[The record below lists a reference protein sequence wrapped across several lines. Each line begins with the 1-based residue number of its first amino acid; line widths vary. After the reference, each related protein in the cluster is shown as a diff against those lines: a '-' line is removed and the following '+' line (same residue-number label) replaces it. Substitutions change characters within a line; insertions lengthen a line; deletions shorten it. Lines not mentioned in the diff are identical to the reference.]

1 MKTNKILLDDVEK
14 IYFSIPCTSVVSCE
28 HCKNKLL
35 CDLTAYLLKII
46 KEIIL
51 RGGKM
56 KINLNDILVNSY
68 DRNMKQLIVIYDDN
82 GDFYTFTESNI
93 LERVKQMKVERFDIV
108 SEKLIVIKVVGVIN
122 E

>member
-1 MKTNKILLDDVEK
+1 
-14 IYFSIPCTSVVSCE
+14 
-28 HCKNKLL
+28 
-35 CDLTAYLLKII
+35 
-46 KEIIL
+46 
-51 RGGKM
+51 M
-56 KINLNDILVNSY
+56 KINLNDILINSY

>member
-1 MKTNKILLDDVEK
+1 
-14 IYFSIPCTSVVSCE
+14 
-28 HCKNKLL
+28 
-35 CDLTAYLLKII
+35 
-46 KEIIL
+46 
-51 RGGKM
+51 M

-68 DRNMKQLIVIYDDN
+68 DRNMKQLIVIYDDS
-82 GDFYTFTESNI
+82 GDFYSFTESNI

>member
-1 MKTNKILLDDVEK
+1 
-14 IYFSIPCTSVVSCE
+14 
-28 HCKNKLL
+28 
-35 CDLTAYLLKII
+35 
-46 KEIIL
+46 
-51 RGGKM
+51 M
-56 KINLNDILVNSY
+56 KINLNDILLNSY

>member
-1 MKTNKILLDDVEK
+1 
-14 IYFSIPCTSVVSCE
+14 
-28 HCKNKLL
+28 
-35 CDLTAYLLKII
+35 
-46 KEIIL
+46 
-51 RGGKM
+51 M

-82 GDFYTFTESNI
+82 GDFYTFTQSNI

-108 SEKLIVIKVVGVIN
+108 SEKLIVIKVVGAIN

>member
-1 MKTNKILLDDVEK
+1 
-14 IYFSIPCTSVVSCE
+14 
-28 HCKNKLL
+28 
-35 CDLTAYLLKII
+35 
-46 KEIIL
+46 
-51 RGGKM
+51 M

-82 GDFYTFTESNI
+82 GDFYTFTESSI

>member
-1 MKTNKILLDDVEK
+1 
-14 IYFSIPCTSVVSCE
+14 
-28 HCKNKLL
+28 
-35 CDLTAYLLKII
+35 
-46 KEIIL
+46 
-51 RGGKM
+51 M

-108 SEKLIVIKVVGVIN
+108 SEKLIVIKVGGVIN
-122 E
+122 V

>member
-1 MKTNKILLDDVEK
+1 
-14 IYFSIPCTSVVSCE
+14 
-28 HCKNKLL
+28 
-35 CDLTAYLLKII
+35 
-46 KEIIL
+46 
-51 RGGKM
+51 M

-108 SEKLIVIKVVGVIN
+108 SEKLIVIKVVGDIN

>member
-1 MKTNKILLDDVEK
+1 
-14 IYFSIPCTSVVSCE
+14 
-28 HCKNKLL
+28 
-35 CDLTAYLLKII
+35 
-46 KEIIL
+46 
-51 RGGKM
+51 M

-93 LERVKQMKVERFDIV
+93 FERVKQMKVERFDIV

>member
-1 MKTNKILLDDVEK
+1 
-14 IYFSIPCTSVVSCE
+14 
-28 HCKNKLL
+28 
-35 CDLTAYLLKII
+35 
-46 KEIIL
+46 
-51 RGGKM
+51 M

-82 GDFYTFTESNI
+82 GDFYTFTENNI

-108 SEKLIVIKVVGVIN
+108 SEKLVVIKVVGVIN

>member
-1 MKTNKILLDDVEK
+1 
-14 IYFSIPCTSVVSCE
+14 
-28 HCKNKLL
+28 
-35 CDLTAYLLKII
+35 
-46 KEIIL
+46 
-51 RGGKM
+51 M

-93 LERVKQMKVERFDIV
+93 LERVKKMRVERFDIV
-108 SEKLIVIKVVGVIN
+108 SEKLVVIKVVGVIN

>member
-1 MKTNKILLDDVEK
+1 
-14 IYFSIPCTSVVSCE
+14 
-28 HCKNKLL
+28 
-35 CDLTAYLLKII
+35 
-46 KEIIL
+46 
-51 RGGKM
+51 M

-93 LERVKQMKVERFDIV
+93 LDHVKQMKVERFDIV

>member
-1 MKTNKILLDDVEK
+1 
-14 IYFSIPCTSVVSCE
+14 
-28 HCKNKLL
+28 
-35 CDLTAYLLKII
+35 
-46 KEIIL
+46 
-51 RGGKM
+51 M

-68 DRNMKQLIVIYDDN
+68 DRNMKELIVIYDN
-82 GDFYTFTESNI
+82 KGDFYTFTQSNI

>member
-1 MKTNKILLDDVEK
+1 
-14 IYFSIPCTSVVSCE
+14 
-28 HCKNKLL
+28 
-35 CDLTAYLLKII
+35 
-46 KEIIL
+46 
-51 RGGKM
+51 M
-56 KINLNDILVNSY
+56 KIKLNDILVNSY

-82 GDFYTFTESNI
+82 GDFYTFTQSNI

>member
-1 MKTNKILLDDVEK
+1 
-14 IYFSIPCTSVVSCE
+14 
-28 HCKNKLL
+28 
-35 CDLTAYLLKII
+35 
-46 KEIIL
+46 
-51 RGGKM
+51 M

-68 DRNMKQLIVIYDDN
+68 DRNMNQLIVIYDDN

>member
-1 MKTNKILLDDVEK
+1 
-14 IYFSIPCTSVVSCE
+14 
-28 HCKNKLL
+28 
-35 CDLTAYLLKII
+35 
-46 KEIIL
+46 
-51 RGGKM
+51 M
-56 KINLNDILVNSY
+56 KINVNDILVNSY

>member
-1 MKTNKILLDDVEK
+1 
-14 IYFSIPCTSVVSCE
+14 
-28 HCKNKLL
+28 
-35 CDLTAYLLKII
+35 
-46 KEIIL
+46 
-51 RGGKM
+51 M

-82 GDFYTFTESNI
+82 GDFYTFTQSNI

>member
-1 MKTNKILLDDVEK
+1 
-14 IYFSIPCTSVVSCE
+14 
-28 HCKNKLL
+28 
-35 CDLTAYLLKII
+35 
-46 KEIIL
+46 
-51 RGGKM
+51 M

-68 DRNMKQLIVIYDDN
+68 ERNNKQLIVIYDDN

-93 LERVKQMKVERFDIV
+93 LERVKYMKVERFDIV

>member
-1 MKTNKILLDDVEK
+1 
-14 IYFSIPCTSVVSCE
+14 
-28 HCKNKLL
+28 
-35 CDLTAYLLKII
+35 
-46 KEIIL
+46 
-51 RGGKM
+51 M

-68 DRNMKQLIVIYDDN
+68 DRNKKQLIVIYDDN

-108 SEKLIVIKVVGVIN
+108 SEKLVVIKVEGKIN

>member
-1 MKTNKILLDDVEK
+1 
-14 IYFSIPCTSVVSCE
+14 
-28 HCKNKLL
+28 
-35 CDLTAYLLKII
+35 
-46 KEIIL
+46 
-51 RGGKM
+51 M

-93 LERVKQMKVERFDIV
+93 LERVKQMKVERFDVV
-108 SEKLIVIKVVGVIN
+108 SEKLIVIKVEGVIN